1 MQRLMMARRAQQR
14 LTAWLASVAML
25 AAALAAGQAAAAQVA
40 AVPKG
45 ALVIAGG
52 ALRADNAEVWQRIV
66 QLAGGP
72 GARIAVLPTAAG
84 NPERSGRNLVNYLNR
99 YGAAAFAVP
108 LSARL
113 PGRDVHAD
121 AEDAA
126 LAQSIRNAGGIY
138 FAGGDQAL
146 ITQALVRPDGSRSA
160 VLQAIWDVYQ
170 RGGVIAGS
178 SAGAAI
184 MSSSMYYNARSVFG
198 TLSDGVRDGQE
209 LAAGLGFIG
218 GAVFVDQHLLA
229 RGRFARMLPA
239 MLYKGYKLGLGIDEN
254 SALVV
259 TGQRQVEVLGY
270 QGALLLDLSQATRD
284 AGAKDFGIANARI
297 SYLDHGD
304 RYDLVTGVYTPSV
317 DKVEGKVD
325 PAHPDSSEP
334 VFTADILG
342 HNAVLV
348 VMNRLISNSQASAV
362 GVAIAGP
369 EEPRQGVGYEFK
381 FSKDG
386 GTVGYESA
394 SSEAY
399 TILGMRL
406 DIRPITLATPW
417 YH

>member
-1 MQRLMMARRAQQR
+1 MRRIFR
-14 LTAWLASVAML
+14 VFCVML
-25 AAALAAGQAAAAQVA
+25 AVTAVVGRAGAADVAQPA
-40 AVPKG
+40 PQG

-52 ALRADNAEVWQRIV
+52 ALRGDNAEVWQRIV

-84 NPERSGRNLVNYLNR
+84 NPERSGRNLVAYLNR
-99 YGAAAFAVP
+99 YGAAAFVVP
-108 LSARL
+108 LAARL

-126 LAQSIRNAGGIY
+126 LAQSIRGAGGVY

-146 ITQALVRPDGSRSA
+146 ITQALVHADGTRSA
-160 VLQAIWDVYQ
+160 ALQAIWDVYQ

-178 SAGAAI
+178 SAGAAV
-184 MSSSMYYNARSVFG
+184 MSSTMYYNARSVFG
-198 TLSDGVRDGQE
+198 TLSEGVSDGRE
-209 LAAGLGFIG
+209 LAPGLGFIG
-218 GAVFVDQHLLA
+218 NGVFVDQHLLA

-259 TGQRQVEVLGY
+259 TGQRKVEVLGY

-284 AGAKDFGIANARI
+284 GGGKDFAIANVRI

-304 RYDLVTGVYTPSV
+304 RYDLVTGAYTPSA
-317 DKVEGKVD
+317 DKAQGKVD
-325 PAHPDSSEP
+325 PARPDGNDP

-348 VMNRLISNSQASAV
+348 LMNKLIDNQQASAL
-362 GVAIAGP
+362 GIAIAGP
-369 EEPRQGVGYEFK
+369 EEPHQGVGYEFK

-386 GTVGYESA
+386 ATVGYESA

-399 TILGMRL
+399 SILNMRL
-406 DIRPITLATPW
+406 DVRPVTLAQPW
-417 YH
+417 YR